1 MKIAVVGAAVMGKLD
16 FEQMKAT
23 PITVPDKERR
33 TCPPMP

>member
-1 MKIAVVGAAVMGKLD
+1 LVAGWHNLD

-23 PITVPDKERR
+23 PITVPDNERR